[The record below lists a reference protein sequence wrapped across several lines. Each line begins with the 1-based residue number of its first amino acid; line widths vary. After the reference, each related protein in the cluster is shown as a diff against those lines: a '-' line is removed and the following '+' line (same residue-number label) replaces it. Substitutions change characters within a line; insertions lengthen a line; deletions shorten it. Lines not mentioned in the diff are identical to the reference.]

1 MEFVMALSN
10 ADVYEAQEEADLEDL
25 FFARNKSVKEE
36 NLDLQID
43 LKNIMKDL
51 LGCLTDRE
59 VKVIVMAHGIS
70 LPPETPVSD
79 FEGMRDFALTAC
91 RIREVEK
98 KAILNFGRKHCGK
111 IPVAPSTWRWSDW
124 GYILYFELNEREE
137 SDETN

>member
-1 MEFVMALSN
+1 MALSN

-51 LGCLTDRE
+51 LECLTDRE

-79 FEGMRDFALTAC
+79 FEGMRGCDLTTQ
-91 RIREVEK
+91 RIRHIEASTIRYFKRTNGEK
-98 KAILNFGRKHCGK
+98 TLKQKGGNR
-111 IPVAPSTWRWSDW
+111 
-124 GYILYFELNEREE
+124 
-137 SDETN
+137 